1 MSGGNIQGKNHLET
15 ETNTYLFTHT
25 PHPMAKNIIDIKN
38 RTGKYFCLPAPMLF
52 CLSILAVLF
61 DSNETEVNRFS
72 STKIVKINWT
82 IKYSH
87 WICQFL
93 SWGHLAITDTPIH
106 YGTEKK
112 TAKMTDVWP
121 KKKRTTTRA
130 AKEMKTDIATG
141 RSSLIRT
148 WSTF

>member
-1 MSGGNIQGKNHLET
+1 
-15 ETNTYLFTHT
+15 
-25 PHPMAKNIIDIKN
+25 MAKNIIDIKN
-38 RTGKYFCLPAPMLF
+38 RTGKYFSLPAPMLF

-112 TAKMTDVWP
+112 NSKNDRRLTE
-121 KKKRTTTRA
+121 KKENNHKSSKRNENWHRHRA
-130 AKEMKTDIATG
+130 Q
-141 RSSLIRT
+141 
-148 WSTF
+148 